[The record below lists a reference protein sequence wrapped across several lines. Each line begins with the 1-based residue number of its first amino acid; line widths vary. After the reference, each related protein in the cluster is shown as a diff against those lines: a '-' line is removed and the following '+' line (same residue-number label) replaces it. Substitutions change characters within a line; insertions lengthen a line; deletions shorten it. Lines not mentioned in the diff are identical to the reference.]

1 MRVGGSAPGHVE
13 SYALAVFGEGRLTVE
28 RTISQGIEIVYE
40 EAGRGDPALI
50 LIHPPFGNRS
60 HFASVFR
67 HMARQYRV
75 IALDLRGCGESGVPA
90 EGFRIVDLAADVR
103 AVCRAA
109 RVDRAVLCGHS
120 LGGTVALEVAALEP
134 RLAAGVALLDPVVL
148 FPESVR
154 RQALERLVPALAGP
168 GWLEALQGYIAG
180 RMFGPFDPPEVRARI
195 AQEIATLPAH
205 MPAPLMRDGMS
216 HDFSDRLATGRY
228 PLLFVHAQVPADLE
242 RLKQLRP
249 DAIVASVA
257 ASGHF
262 LTLIVPDQVNAM
274 LDRFLAILPMIATT

>member
-1 MRVGGSAPGHVE
+1 MKRALSRDVE
-13 SYALAVFGEGRLTVE
+13 IA
-28 RTISQGIEIVYE
+28 YE
-40 EAGRGDPALI
+40 EAGRGDPAVI

-60 HFASVFR
+60 HFAAVFAHLAKR
-67 HMARQYRV
+67 NRV
-75 IALDLRGCGESGVPA
+75 IALDLRGCGQSGVPA
-90 EGFRIVDLAADVR
+90 EGFHIVDLAEDVR

-109 RVDRAVLCGHS
+109 GVERAVLCGHS

-134 RLAAGVALLDPVVL
+134 QLVAGVALLDAVVL
-148 FPESVR
+148 FPEPLR
-154 RQALERLVPALAGP
+154 RQVVEQLVPALAGP
-168 GWLEALQGYIAG
+168 GWQVALRGYIAG
-180 RMFGPFDPPEVRARI
+180 RMFGRFDPPEVRTRI
-195 AQEIATLPAH
+195 AQEVATLPAH
-205 MPAPLMRDGMS
+205 MPAPLMRDAMS
-216 HDFSDRLATGRY
+216 NDFSDRLAAGKY

-274 LDRFLAILPMIATT
+274 LDRFLAILPIAATTTD

>member
-1 MRVGGSAPGHVE
+1 MKRTLPRDVE
-13 SYALAVFGEGRLTVE
+13 IA
-28 RTISQGIEIVYE
+28 YE
-40 EAGRGDPALI
+40 EAGRGDPTVI

-60 HFASVFR
+60 HFAAVFR
-67 HMARQYRV
+67 HLAQRNRV

-90 EGFRIVDLAADVR
+90 EGFRIVDLADDVR

-109 RVDRAVLCGHS
+109 GVDRAVLCGHS

-134 RLAAGVALLDPVVL
+134 QLVAGVALLDPVVL
-148 FPESVR
+148 FPEPLR
-154 RQALERLVPALAGP
+154 RQVLEQLVPALAGP
-168 GWLEALQGYIAG
+168 GWQEVLRSFIAG

-195 AQEIATLPAH
+195 AQEVATLPAH
-205 MPAPLMRDGMS
+205 LPAPLMRDGMS
-216 HDFSDRLATGRY
+216 NDFSDRLAAGKY

-257 ASGHF
+257 GSGHF

-274 LDRFLAILPMIATT
+274 LDRFLAILPIAATA